1 MYLLSLSAS
10 PILTQLKPSPSSEMN
25 DSIGLGDPP
34 RTISAV
40 NLNLVISQ
48 SFGTCPIQSMPQSF
62 ILRMLTPNLAIVS
75 GQVVHKRRTTDKH
88 KLCFFKSDITFKH
101 SFRMTNSAF
110 IACVAI

>member
-75 GQVVHKRRTTDKH
+75 GQVVHKRRTADKH
-88 KLCFFKSDITFKH
+88 KFCFFKSDIAFKH
-101 SFRMTNSAF
+101 TICMSNSAL
-110 IACVAI
+110 ITRITI